1 MNNICTNATKLVK
14 EAKNKQ
20 ILAFPN
26 ETINEVVEEIKKDY
40 NLLMKLIEEQNP
52 NNDNGVITSEQTLL
66 YEKIN
71 RNKRGVLL
79 YLNDRMNKLENITWE
94 YTNDIPLNI
103 EEKLIEADKHYQA
116 EYFNNMKNY
125 YKNLVLDVDM
135 DLTKQFDP
143 PLDSI
148 YASVKSEVNIDSFVL
163 VHGEK
168 NITLEKGC
176 SYVFKKSDV
185 EPYVRKG
192 IFSYNE

>member
-1 MNNICTNATKLVK
+1 MSNICTNSTKLVR

-20 ILAFPN
+20 VLSFPN
-26 ETINEVVEEIKKDY
+26 ETINEVVDEIKKDY
-40 NLLMKLIEEQNP
+40 ELLMKLIEFQNP
-52 NNDNGVITSEQTLL
+52 NNDNNVITSEQTLL

-103 EEKLIEADKHYQA
+103 EEKLIESDKHYQS
-116 EYFNNMKNY
+116 EYFNNMKTY

-135 DLTKQFDP
+135 DLTKQFTP
-143 PLDSI
+143 PSDSI
-148 YASVKSEVNIDSFVL
+148 YASVKSEVNINSFVL
-163 VHGEK
+163 VPGDK
-168 NITLEKGC
+168 KMVLEKGC

-192 IFSYNE
+192 IFTYNE